1 MIPDLLRNDVAMSV
15 ATTYANKLLDTLG
28 RPTQGIVPLR
38 DEHPARTWREC
49 GMMSLTGEASQAG
62 LMCPAP
68 IAACADGVTLA
79 LESLGGNAL
88 PWDWRGAQLLTERAH
103 IMGLAG
109 NGRTAPGGSCRLLD
123 CADGTLAVN
132 LARDEDW
139 SLLPA
144 WLESEMIGDWET
156 LATTLKKHQVHP
168 LIERARLMGLAISA
182 DRPVR
187 SQPVPWF
194 SEIVKAQRHSEIA
207 NRAPRAVPRV
217 LDLSSLWA
225 GPLCSRLLQAMGAEV
240 IKVESSQRPDG
251 ARRGSTAFFE
261 RLNNGKQ
268 ITTLDW
274 QSAAGSASLHRLIQ
288 QADIVIEASRPRA
301 LKQLGIDAEALVN
314 DRAGLTWISING
326 YGRSAPQADWVAF
339 GDDAGVA
346 AGLSSLMH
354 TATGE
359 RLFVGDA
366 VADPLTGMHA
376 ALAAWSAYQ
385 NGGGRLLSLPMRDV
399 VTHCIQHDLPESDHA
414 IQVRQRAWTQLA
426 NNHKEAA

>member
-1 MIPDLLRNDVAMSV
+1 MIPDLPKNDIAMPI
-15 ATTYANKLLDTLG
+15 AGIYASKLLATLG
-28 RPTQGIVPLR
+28 QSTQAIASVH
-38 DEHPARTWREC
+38 DEHPALTWRAC
-49 GMMSLTGEASQAG
+49 DMMSLTGDASQAG

-79 LESLGGNAL
+79 LESLTGKAL
-88 PWDWRGAQLLTERAH
+88 PWAWRGSQLLTERAR
-103 IMGLAG
+103 IMGLAR

-123 CADGTLAVN
+123 CADGTLAIN
-132 LARDEDW
+132 LAREEDW

-144 WLESEMIGDWET
+144 WLESESIGDWET
-156 LATTLKKHQVHP
+156 LATILKKHKAHP
-168 LIERARLMGLAISA
+168 LIERARLMGLAISE

-187 SQPVPWF
+187 SQQVPWF
-194 SEIVKAQRHSEIA
+194 SEIVNAQRYRKAA
-207 NRAPRAVPRV
+207 NQLPRAMPRV

-240 IKVESSQRPDG
+240 IKVESLQRPDG
-251 ARRGSTAFFE
+251 ARRGSPEFFE

-274 QSAAGSASLHRLIQ
+274 QSAAGIQDLHRLIQ

-314 DRAGLTWISING
+314 DQAGLTWISING
-326 YGRSAPQADWVAF
+326 YGRSAPQSEWVAF

-359 RLFVGDA
+359 RHFVGDA
-366 VADPLTGMHA
+366 IADPLTGMHA

-414 IQVRQRAWTQLA
+414 IQVRQHAWTQLA